1 MNIGQNDFHI
11 EDLSE
16 AFLSVMRKASIMKK
30 RQYNNPGP
38 TKEGQVN
45 GVPNEPECRPT
56 EQGQAN
62 GAPNKHDPRVGF
74 QV

>member
-1 MNIGQNDFHI
+1 
-11 EDLSE
+11 
-16 AFLSVMRKASIMKK
+16 MKQ

-45 GVPNEPECRPT
+45 GVPNESECRPT

-62 GAPNKHDPRVGF
+62 GAPNKDDPRVGF